1 MVVSVPD
8 NPAMPAMMT
17 GLWYAVRFG
26 HFLIL
31 GVQYLIITRARM
43 KNDT

>member
-1 MVVSVPD
+1 LALGVMVVSVPD

-31 GVQYLIITRARM
+31 VFNT
-43 KNDT
+43 